1 MKVAI
6 IGASGFI
13 GSAILNEAL
22 NRGHEVTAIV
32 RNPEKI
38 TVKNAHLTVKA
49 ADATSEAALVPLFT
63 GNQAVITAYSAHD
76 TDTYVK
82 AINAIIGATKK
93 AGIKRLIA
101 VSGAGSLEIAPGVQ
115 LLDTPEFP
123 AEWKAGATATR
134 EAFYVIR
141 QQNDLD
147 WTVLSPAMMIAPGER
162 TGKFRLG
169 KDQVVVDEKGES
181 KISTADYAV
190 ALINELEQPQ
200 HIKQRFTLAY

>member
-13 GSAILNEAL
+13 GTAILNEAL

-38 TVKNAHLTVKA
+38 TVKSAHLTVKA
-49 ADATSEAALVPLFT
+49 ADATDEAALVPLFT
-63 GNQAVITAYSAHD
+63 GNQAVISAYSALD

-115 LLDTPEFP
+115 LLDTPQFP

-147 WTVLSPAMMIAPGER
+147 WTVISPAMVIAPGER

-169 KDQVVVDEKGES
+169 KDQVVFNEKGES
-181 KISTADYAV
+181 NISTADYAV

>member
-13 GSAILNEAL
+13 GTAILNEAL

-38 TVKNAHLTVKA
+38 TVKSAHLTVKA
-49 ADATSEAALVPLFT
+49 ADATDEAALVPLFT
-63 GNQAVITAYSAHD
+63 GNQAVISAYSAHD

-115 LLDTPEFP
+115 LLDTPQFP

-147 WTVLSPAMMIAPGER
+147 WTVISPAMVIAPGER

-169 KDQVVVDEKGES
+169 KDQVVFNEKGES
-181 KISTADYAV
+181 NISTADYAV